1 MYVDP
6 TPSNP
11 RRHCRLTTKDEND
24 ELRSFS
30 LGFDGDF
37 AECGAVIEAEHG
49 IDWLSPLPINPKL
62 DSLQIYTGDES
73 LPKLFRRAFC
83 T

>member
-6 TPSNP
+6 TPSTP

-49 IDWLSPLPINPKL
+49 FDWLSPMPINPKL
-62 DSLQIYTGDES
+62 DSLQVYKGAES
-73 LPKLFRRAFC
+73 FAQLFTTSFC
-83 T
+83 K